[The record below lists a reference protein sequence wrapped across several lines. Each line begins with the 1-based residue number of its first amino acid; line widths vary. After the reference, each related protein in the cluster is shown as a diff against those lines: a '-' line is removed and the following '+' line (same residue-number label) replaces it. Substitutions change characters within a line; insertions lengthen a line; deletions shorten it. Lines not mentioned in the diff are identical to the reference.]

1 MCQGLRDPGSR
12 QGSGRTLESSDSGP
26 GFRESGTQISRLKAG
41 SFVEAGTG
49 IPLNSESP
57 SHGLTFHSPGTVAV
71 GAGSSASGHSVAR
84 RLRHTLRLAVR
95 DCQGLWA
102 GTRDQGPAS
111 SWIGPGRGQSLVPV
125 PSQVMITG
133 SICVCSRRNASGPRR
148 RPARSPEPEPVAKSQ
163 KNGPQTKF

>member
-71 GAGSSASGHSVAR
+71 GAGSSASGHSAR
-84 RLRHTLRLAVR
+84 RAALQPGSTQAVVTGVPIQ
-95 DCQGLWA
+95 QGFIRA
-102 GTRDQGPAS
+102 CSSRPGTPIRCNSINLPEAPIRQN
-111 SWIGPGRGQSLVPV
+111 SLKWYY
-125 PSQVMITG
+125 ST
-133 SICVCSRRNASGPRR
+133 STS
-148 RPARSPEPEPVAKSQ
+148 K
-163 KNGPQTKF
+163 T